1 MIEIMHICDCFNL
14 LLKGM
19 DYIKLST
26 FVLKIFFP
34 MWLLKQ
40 IKFGWCQKSTFA
52 IALDYL
58 SNVHCQNHY
67 VKTHLDHYT
76 KAWNY

>member
-1 MIEIMHICDCFNL
+1 MHICDCFN